1 METEGTI
8 LEQFEKSTEQENDVK
23 QEQVEQV
30 SHDVEE
36 HAPEIEVHETNAE
49 SSYEEAKDKEPVEV
63 KEEEETAE
71 QVEEP
76 KEEEVEETKEEE
88 VEETKEEEP
97 KEEEEPAESQEPKE
111 EVEKSTKDSKEEDE
125 DEEEEEDSKDS
136 KDDEEDDEEEDKDDE
151 DKAKKSESD
160 MFEAIKSI
168 IDSSMARI
176 DERITQLED
185 TVTKGLVTETV
196 ESEPVEQEV
205 EPKVEAETIKEEEPV
220 EEVTEAEPEAVIEA
234 EEVEEPKEE
243 EEPAEVE
250 EEEVTSKS
258 VKVATQNR
266 ENDDEQAIKSVIQD
280 DEDAVGYA
288 SKDAS
293 RIQETLEEE
302 TTEEETAK
310 SFDGVAQT
318 TEVKENPQE
327 FMTENRQAFLDELSK
342 AYKSSG
348 FSNGYREDLRRAF
361 LDINNGSQN
370 KEQFELV
377 KSFLNK

>member
-1 METEGTI
+1 METEETI

-30 SHDVEE
+30 SQDVEE

-49 SSYEEAKDKEPVEV
+49 SSYEEAEDKEP
-63 KEEEETAE
+63 
-71 QVEEP
+71 VEEP
-76 KEEEVEETKEEE
+76 KEEEETTEQVEETKEE
-88 VEETKEEEP
+88 VVETKEEEST
-97 KEEEEPAESQEPKE
+97 ETQEPKE

-125 DEEEEEDSKDS
+125 DEEEDSKDS
-136 KDDEEDDEEEDKDDE
+136 KDDEEDDEE

-168 IDSSMARI
+168 INSSMARI

-205 EPKVEAETIKEEEPV
+205 EPKVEAKPIKEEEPV
-220 EEVTEAEPEAVIEA
+220 EEVTDAEPEAVIEA
-234 EEVEEPKEE
+234 EEVEESKEEETKE

-250 EEEVTSKS
+250 EEEELTSKS

-302 TTEEETAK
+302 PNEEEETAK

-342 AYKSSG
+342 AYHSSG
-348 FSNGYREDLRRAF
+348 FSNGYREELRRAF
-361 LDINNGSQN
+361 LDINNGTQSKQ
-370 KEQFELV
+370 QFELV

>member
-1 METEGTI
+1 METEETI

-30 SHDVEE
+30 SQDVEE
-36 HAPEIEVHETNAE
+36 HAPEIVVHETSAE
-49 SSYEEAKDKEPVEV
+49 SSYEEAEDKETVEEP

-76 KEEEVEETKEEE
+76 KEEV

-97 KEEEEPAESQEPKE
+97 KEEEPAETQEPKE

-125 DEEEEEDSKDS
+125 DEEEEDSKDS
-136 KDDEEDDEEEDKDDE
+136 KDDEDEEDDEEDKDKDKD

-168 IDSSMARI
+168 IDSSMGQI
-176 DERITQLED
+176 NERIAKLED

-250 EEEVTSKS
+250 EEVTSKS

-266 ENDDEQAIKSVIQD
+266 ENNDEQAIKSVIQD

-293 RIQETLEEE
+293 HIQETLEEE
-302 TTEEETAK
+302 PKEEEETAK

-318 TEVKENPQE
+318 VEAKENPQE
-327 FMTENRQAFLDELSK
+327 FMIKHRQAFLDELSK

-348 FSNGYREDLRRAF
+348 YSNGYREDLRRAF
-361 LDINNGSQN
+361 LDINNGSHN
-370 KEQFELV
+370 KQQFELV

>member
-1 METEGTI
+1 
-8 LEQFEKSTEQENDVK
+8 
-23 QEQVEQV
+23 
-30 SHDVEE
+30 
-36 HAPEIEVHETNAE
+36 
-49 SSYEEAKDKEPVEV
+49 
-63 KEEEETAE
+63 
-71 QVEEP
+71 
-76 KEEEVEETKEEE
+76 
-88 VEETKEEEP
+88 
-97 KEEEEPAESQEPKE
+97 
-111 EVEKSTKDSKEEDE
+111 
-125 DEEEEEDSKDS
+125 
-136 KDDEEDDEEEDKDDE
+136 
-151 DKAKKSESD
+151 

-168 IDSSMARI
+168 IDSSMGQI
-176 DERITQLED
+176 NERIAKLED

-220 EEVTEAEPEAVIEA
+220 EEVTEVEPEAVIEA
-234 EEVEEPKEE
+234 EDV

-250 EEEVTSKS
+250 EEEEPTSKS

-266 ENDDEQAIKSVIQD
+266 ENDDEQAIKSVTQD

-302 TTEEETAK
+302 PKEEETAK
-310 SFDGVAQT
+310 SFEGAVET

-327 FMTENRQAFLDELSK
+327 FMSEHRQEFLDELAK

-361 LDINNGSQN
+361 LDINNGKQN

>member
-30 SHDVEE
+30 SQDVEE
-36 HAPEIEVHETNAE
+36 HAPEIVVHETSAE
-49 SSYEEAKDKEPVEV
+49 SSYEEAEDKEPVEV

-76 KEEEVEETKEEE
+76 KEEEVEEIK
-88 VEETKEEEP
+88 
-97 KEEEEPAESQEPKE
+97 EEEPAESQEPKE
-111 EVEKSTKDSKEEDE
+111 EVEKSTKDSKEDDE
-125 DEEEEEDSKDS
+125 DEEEDSKDS
-136 KDDEEDDEEEDKDDE
+136 EKDKDDEEDDDKDD
-151 DKAKKSESD
+151 DKDKDKDDKSKKSESD

-168 IDSSMARI
+168 IDSSMGQI
-176 DERITQLED
+176 NERIAKLED

-250 EEEVTSKS
+250 EEVTSKS

-266 ENDDEQAIKSVIQD
+266 ENNDEQAIKSVIQD

-293 RIQETLEEE
+293 HIQETLEEE
-302 TTEEETAK
+302 PKEEETAK

-318 TEVKENPQE
+318 VEAKENPQE
-327 FMTENRQAFLDELSK
+327 FMIKHRQAFLDELSK

-348 FSNGYREDLRRAF
+348 YSNGYREDLRRAF
-361 LDINNGSQN
+361 LDINNGSHN
-370 KEQFELV
+370 KQQFELV

>member
-1 METEGTI
+1 METKETI

-30 SHDVEE
+30 SQDVEE
-36 HAPEIEVHETNAE
+36 HAPEIVVHETSAE
-49 SSYEEAKDKEPVEV
+49 SSYEEAEDKEPVEV

-71 QVEEP
+71 QVEEH
-76 KEEEVEETKEEE
+76 KEEEVEE
-88 VEETKEEEP
+88 P
-97 KEEEEPAESQEPKE
+97 DESQEPKE
-111 EVEKSTKDSKEEDE
+111 EVEKSTKDSKED
-125 DEEEEEDSKDS
+125 DVDEEEDSKDS
-136 KDDEEDDEEEDKDDE
+136 EKDKDDEEDDDKDKDKDKDD
-151 DKAKKSESD
+151 KSKKSESD

-168 IDSSMARI
+168 IDSSMGQI
-176 DERITQLED
+176 NERIAKLED

-205 EPKVEAETIKEEEPV
+205 EPV
-220 EEVTEAEPEAVIEA
+220 EEVTEVEPEAVIEA
-234 EEVEEPKEE
+234 EDVEEPKEE
-243 EEPAEVE
+243 EPAEVKEEVVEVE
-250 EEEVTSKS
+250 EEPTAKS

-266 ENDDEQAIKSVIQD
+266 ENNDEQAIKSVIQD

-293 RIQETLEEE
+293 HIQETLEEE
-302 TTEEETAK
+302 PKEEETAK

-318 TEVKENPQE
+318 VEAKENPQE
-327 FMTENRQAFLDELSK
+327 FMIKHRQAFLDELSK

-348 FSNGYREDLRRAF
+348 YSNGYREDLRRAF
-361 LDINNGSQN
+361 LDINNGSHN
-370 KEQFELV
+370 KQQFELV

>member
-1 METEGTI
+1 METKETI

-30 SHDVEE
+30 SQDVEE
-36 HAPEIEVHETNAE
+36 HAPEIVVHETSAE
-49 SSYEEAKDKEPVEV
+49 SSYEEAEDKEPVEV

-76 KEEEVEETKEEE
+76 KEEV

-97 KEEEEPAESQEPKE
+97 AETQEPKE
-111 EVEKSTKDSKEEDE
+111 EVEKSTKDSKEDDE
-125 DEEEEEDSKDS
+125 DEEEDSKDS
-136 KDDEEDDEEEDKDDE
+136 EKDKDDEEDDDKDKD

-168 IDSSMARI
+168 IDSSMGQI
-176 DERITQLED
+176 NERIAKLED

-205 EPKVEAETIKEEEPV
+205 EPKVEAEPIKEEEPV

-234 EEVEEPKEE
+234 EEVEETKV

-250 EEEVTSKS
+250 EEELTSKS

-302 TTEEETAK
+302 PVEEETAK

-318 TEVKENPQE
+318 VEAKENPQE
-327 FMTENRQAFLDELSK
+327 FMTENRQEFLDELSK

>member
-76 KEEEVEETKEEE
+76 KEEVVEETK
-88 VEETKEEEP
+88 
-97 KEEEEPAESQEPKE
+97 EEEPAESQEPKE

-125 DEEEEEDSKDS
+125 DEEEEDSKDS
-136 KDDEEDDEEEDKDDE
+136 DKDKDEEDEDED

>member
-1 METEGTI
+1 METKETI

-30 SHDVEE
+30 SQDVEE
-36 HAPEIEVHETNAE
+36 HAPEIVVHETSAE
-49 SSYEEAKDKEPVEV
+49 SSYEEAEDKEPVEV

-76 KEEEVEETKEEE
+76 KEVEEIK
-88 VEETKEEEP
+88 
-97 KEEEEPAESQEPKE
+97 EEEPAESQEPKE
-111 EVEKSTKDSKEEDE
+111 EVEKSTKDSKEDDE
-125 DEEEEEDSKDS
+125 DEEEEDSKDS
-136 KDDEEDDEEEDKDDE
+136 EKDKDDEEDDDKDNDKDNDKDKDKDD
-151 DKAKKSESD
+151 KSKKSESD

-168 IDSSMARI
+168 IDSSMGQI
-176 DERITQLED
+176 NERIAKLED

-243 EEPAEVE
+243 EEPAKVE

-266 ENDDEQAIKSVIQD
+266 ENDDEQAIKSVTQD

>member
-1 METEGTI
+1 METKETI
-8 LEQFEKSTEQENDVK
+8 LEKFEKSTEQENDVK

-30 SHDVEE
+30 SQDVEE
-36 HAPEIEVHETNAE
+36 HAPEIVVHETSAE
-49 SSYEEAKDKEPVEV
+49 SSYEEAEDKEPVEV

-76 KEEEVEETKEEE
+76 KEEEVEEIK
-88 VEETKEEEP
+88 
-97 KEEEEPAESQEPKE
+97 EEEPAESQEPKE
-111 EVEKSTKDSKEEDE
+111 EVEKSTKDSKEDDE
-125 DEEEEEDSKDS
+125 DEEEDSKDS
-136 KDDEEDDEEEDKDDE
+136 EKDKDDEEDDDKDKDD
-151 DKAKKSESD
+151 KSKKSESD

-168 IDSSMARI
+168 IDSSMGQI
-176 DERITQLED
+176 NERIAKLED

-243 EEPAEVE
+243 EEPAEVEE

>member
-1 METEGTI
+1 METKETI

-30 SHDVEE
+30 SQDVEE
-36 HAPEIEVHETNAE
+36 HAPEIVVHETGAE
-49 SSYEEAKDKEPVEV
+49 SSYEEAEDKEPVEV

-76 KEEEVEETKEEE
+76 KEEEE
-88 VEETKEEEP
+88 VEETK
-97 KEEEEPAESQEPKE
+97 EEEPAESQEPKE
-111 EVEKSTKDSKEEDE
+111 EVEKSTKDSKEDDE
-125 DEEEEEDSKDS
+125 DEEEDSKDS
-136 KDDEEDDEEEDKDDE
+136 EKDKDDKE
-151 DKAKKSESD
+151 DDDKDKDDKSKKSESD

-168 IDSSMARI
+168 IDSSMGQI
-176 DERITQLED
+176 NERIAKLED

-250 EEEVTSKS
+250 EEELTSKS

-342 AYKSSG
+342 AYHSSG
-348 FSNGYREDLRRAF
+348 FSNGYREELRRAF
-361 LDINNGSQN
+361 LDINNGTHSKQ
-370 KEQFELV
+370 QFELV

>member
-1 METEGTI
+1 METKETI

-30 SHDVEE
+30 SQDVEE
-36 HAPEIEVHETNAE
+36 HAPEIVVHETSAE
-49 SSYEEAKDKEPVEV
+49 SSYEEAEDKEPVEV

-88 VEETKEEEP
+88 
-97 KEEEEPAESQEPKE
+97 PAESQEPKE
-111 EVEKSTKDSKEEDE
+111 EVEKSTKDSKEDDE
-125 DEEEEEDSKDS
+125 DEEEDSKDS
-136 KDDEEDDEEEDKDDE
+136 EKDKDDEEDDDKDKDKD

-168 IDSSMARI
+168 IDSSMGQI
-176 DERITQLED
+176 NERIAKLED

-205 EPKVEAETIKEEEPV
+205 EPKVEAEPIKEEEPV

-234 EEVEEPKEE
+234 EEVEETKV

-250 EEEVTSKS
+250 EEELTSKS

-302 TTEEETAK
+302 PVEEETAK

-318 TEVKENPQE
+318 VEAKENPQE
-327 FMTENRQAFLDELSK
+327 FMTENRQEFLDELSK